1 MHKYHYH
8 FTSPQIKKKKKI
20 CEESDLLFYI
30 QFLVLQSKWRMQR
43 DRLTD
48 EFSTALKNFQTIQ
61 RTAAE
66 KERASVARA
75 RAQSGNYTKVLSW
88 PTSPISPGKLL

>member
-1 MHKYHYH
+1 
-8 FTSPQIKKKKKI
+8 
-20 CEESDLLFYI
+20 
-30 QFLVLQSKWRMQR
+30 MQR

-48 EFSTALKNFQTIQ
+48 DFSTALKNFQTIQ

-75 RAQSGNYTKVLSW
+75 RAQSGNFTKVREILCGVQLHQYKS
-88 PTSPISPGKLL
+88 

>member
-1 MHKYHYH
+1 
-8 FTSPQIKKKKKI
+8 
-20 CEESDLLFYI
+20 
-30 QFLVLQSKWRMQR
+30 MQR

-66 KERASVARA
+66 KERASVNRA
-75 RAQSGNYTKVLSW
+75 RAQSGSFAKVLYTNYSY
-88 PTSPISPGKLL
+88 SRLGHRKSVVQIMCN

>member
-1 MHKYHYH
+1 
-8 FTSPQIKKKKKI
+8 
-20 CEESDLLFYI
+20 
-30 QFLVLQSKWRMQR
+30 MQR

-88 PTSPISPGKLL
+88 LTSLISPGKLLWDIKHAEFITCLYITPQTPRVLHKGIKPDEI

>member
-1 MHKYHYH
+1 
-8 FTSPQIKKKKKI
+8 
-20 CEESDLLFYI
+20 
-30 QFLVLQSKWRMQR
+30 MQR

-48 EFSTALKNFQTIQ
+48 DFSTALKNFQTIQ

-75 RAQSGNYTKVLSW
+75 RAQSGNFTKVCEILCGLQLHKYKS
-88 PTSPISPGKLL
+88 

>member
-1 MHKYHYH
+1 
-8 FTSPQIKKKKKI
+8 
-20 CEESDLLFYI
+20 
-30 QFLVLQSKWRMQR
+30 MQR

-48 EFSTALKNFQTIQ
+48 DFSTALKNFQTIQ

-75 RAQSGNYTKVLSW
+75 RAQSGNYTKVHEMLC
-88 PTSPISPGKLL
+88 GVLLHLTKPSNVGIAFDCNKI

>member
-1 MHKYHYH
+1 
-8 FTSPQIKKKKKI
+8 
-20 CEESDLLFYI
+20 
-30 QFLVLQSKWRMQR
+30 MQR

-88 PTSPISPGKLL
+88 LTSPISPSKLL